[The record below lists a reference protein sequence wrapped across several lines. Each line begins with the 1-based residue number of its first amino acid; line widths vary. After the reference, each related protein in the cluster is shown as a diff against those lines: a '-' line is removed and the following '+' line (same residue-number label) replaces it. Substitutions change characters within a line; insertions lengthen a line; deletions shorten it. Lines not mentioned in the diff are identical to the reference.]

1 MKKVSAA
8 VALIS
13 VGAIMFPI
21 VAFAIVSQPNLNY
34 FTLLGNQIIA
44 VLRLLIPIVFSLAV
58 IYFFWGL
65 AKFILAAGDEEAR
78 AAGKQIML
86 WGVVAIF
93 VMASVYG
100 LVTLLGSIV
109 GVAPVTNQIIPTV
122 PR

>member
-1 MKKVSAA
+1 MKKVSAV
-8 VALIS
+8 VALVS
-13 VGAIMFPI
+13 VGAVMFPV
-21 VAFAIVSQPNLNY
+21 VAFAVVGTPNLNY
-34 FTLLGNQIIA
+34 FTVLMGQITA

-100 LVTLLGSIV
+100 LVALLASIV
-109 GVAPVTNQIIPTV
+109 GVTPVTNQVIPTV